1 MIKNN
6 KSKIL
11 IVTYGDGFS
20 ESLKKKILED
30 ANIDISVLSLS
41 FFSQGKKVSNSIIN
55 EILSIKRYI
64 MSIRHLLILNIIFN
78 KRN

>member
-20 ESLKKKILED
+20 ESLRAKKILED

-41 FFSQGKKVSNSIIN
+41 FFPKEKES
-55 EILSIKRYI
+55 
-64 MSIRHLLILNIIFN
+64 
-78 KRN
+78 